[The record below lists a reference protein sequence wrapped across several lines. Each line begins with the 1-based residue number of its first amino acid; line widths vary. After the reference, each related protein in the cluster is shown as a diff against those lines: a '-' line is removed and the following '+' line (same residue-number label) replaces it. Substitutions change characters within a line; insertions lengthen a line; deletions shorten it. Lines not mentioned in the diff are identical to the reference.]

1 MAKALNSLA
10 VGALVKDTGTLY
22 NGKPIV
28 WKIADKGHS
37 GYPSGSVTLI
47 TEKHHFVESA
57 LTLSNQGTATATAVL
72 TAITAG
78 SYSNI
83 RQWLNSHRRRRVN
96 GTAQSTAQTR
106 PRRMPTYGAI
116 TTNTIRKRASLPG
129 SPRTSARPCWTQ
141 RTPSASQARTAAE
154 PKLAL
159 TRFSLRPVR
168 KWACPATRL
177 AARKLALFSND
188 SSRLAYPTAECR
200 EQERIHERQFAA
212 SNAPWYWWLCRRLRV
227 QLVQRPPRRFLR
239 RAGLEQR

>member
-1 MAKALNSLA
+1 MAKALSSLA

-47 TEKHHFVESA
+47 TEKIISLKCFDAIESGNSD
-57 LTLSNQGTATATAVL
+57 SNRRSYGNNRW
-72 TAITAG
+72 I
-78 SYSNI
+78 YSNI
-83 RQWLNSHRRRRVN
+83 RQWLNSTAAAGN

-177 AARKLALFSND
+177 AARSWPCSATTIPVW
-188 SSRLAYPTAECR
+188 PT
-200 EQERIHERQFAA
+200 
-212 SNAPWYWWLCRRLRV
+212 
-227 QLVQRPPRRFLR
+227 RPPNV
-239 RAGLEQR
+239 